1 MGILNQ
7 FMKETN
13 HSSIIQI
20 CDATFSFNSSL
31 MVHIESFQE
40 EKKCDICD
48 AAFSHNWHLN
58 RHIIQSVYEGRTPFK
73 CNDCGVPFSQKG
85 NLNQHIANFI

>member
-1 MGILNQ
+1 
-7 FMKETN
+7 
-13 HSSIIQI
+13 
-20 CDATFSFNSSL
+20 

-58 RHIIQSVYEGRTPFK
+58 RHIQSVYEGRTPFK